1 MKNTA
6 TERRSEMKDL
16 SAIQTRYVRDP
27 LPVRLGGL
35 ATDLAR
41 IASFSQNPANLAPVT
56 DLMREAAHFIE
67 WCAPES
73 DLESQVTLL
82 ELQRH
87 LAHWRMRLPPRFP
100 DQAWRARMIADAQQW
115 SQRVLKMSGLLAEV

>member
-1 MKNTA
+1 
-6 TERRSEMKDL
+6 MKDL
-16 SAIQTRYVRDP
+16 SAIRVRYMRDP

-35 ATDLAR
+35 AADLAR
-41 IASFSQNPANLAPVT
+41 IASFSQNPANLAPVA

-87 LAHWRMRLPPRFP
+87 VARWQKRLSQQFP
-100 DQAWRARMIADAQQW
+100 DQTWRAQVIAESQRW
-115 SQRVLKMSGLLAEV
+115 SQRVLEMSGLLEEA

>member
-1 MKNTA
+1 
-6 TERRSEMKDL
+6 MKDL
-16 SAIQTRYVRDP
+16 SAIRARYMRDA

-35 ATDLAR
+35 AADLAR
-41 IASFSQNPANLAPVT
+41 ITSFSQNPANLAPVA

-87 LAHWRMRLPPRFP
+87 LARWRMQLPQRFP
-100 DQAWRARMIADAQQW
+100 EKTWRSQVIAEARQW
-115 SQRVLKMSGLLAEV
+115 SQRVLEMSGLLAEG

>member
-1 MKNTA
+1 
-6 TERRSEMKDL
+6 MKDL
-16 SAIQTRYVRDP
+16 STIQARYMRDP

-35 ATDLAR
+35 AADLAR
-41 IASFSQNPANLAPVT
+41 IASFSQNSANLAPVA

-87 LAHWRMRLPPRFP
+87 LAQWRMRLPQRFP
-100 DQAWRARMIADAQQW
+100 NQAWRDRVIAGAREW
-115 SQRVLKMSGLLAEV
+115 SQRVLEMSGLLAEI

>member
-1 MKNTA
+1 
-6 TERRSEMKDL
+6 MKDL
-16 SAIQTRYVRDP
+16 SDIRARYARDP

-35 ATDLAR
+35 AADLAR
-41 IASFSQNPANLAPVT
+41 ITSFSQNPANLAPVA
-56 DLMREAAHFIE
+56 DLIREAAHFIE

-87 LAHWRMRLPPRFP
+87 LARWRMQLPQQFP
-100 DQAWRARMIADAQQW
+100 DRTWRSQVIAEARQW
-115 SQRVLKMSGLLAEV
+115 SQRVLEMSGLLAEG

>member
-1 MKNTA
+1 
-6 TERRSEMKDL
+6 MKDL
-16 SAIQTRYVRDP
+16 SNIRARYVRDP

-35 ATDLAR
+35 AADLAR
-41 IASFSQNPANLAPVT
+41 IASFSQNPANLAPVA

-73 DLESQVTLL
+73 ELESQVTLL

-87 LAHWRMRLPPRFP
+87 LARWRMRLSQRFP
-100 DQAWRARMIADAQQW
+100 DQMWRGQVIAEAQQW
-115 SQRVLKMSGLLAEV
+115 SQRVLEMSGLLAQRLEERLADMQH

>member
-1 MKNTA
+1 
-6 TERRSEMKDL
+6 MKDL
-16 SAIQTRYVRDP
+16 SAIRARYVRDP

-35 ATDLAR
+35 AADLAR
-41 IASFSQNPANLAPVT
+41 IASFSQNPANLAPVA
-56 DLMREAAHFIE
+56 DLMREAAHLIE

-87 LAHWRMRLPPRFP
+87 LASWRMRLPHRFP
-100 DQAWRARMIADAQQW
+100 DQAWRDRVIVEARRW
-115 SQRVLKMSGLLAEV
+115 SQCVLEMSGLLAEA